1 LAALAFFAAMFTFFT
16 AALAFEAAA
25 FAFFAAA
32 LAFEAAI
39 FILLGMV
46 LVLGGVAAG
55 AVLFVVVVVDVLVV
69 VLFALSV
76 VAQPTPKA
84 ASDSKAEQASNRRI
98 EFCLLFH
105 TGVMNSHS
113 VSRQKSLLLHCG

>member
-1 LAALAFFAAMFTFFT
+1 MFTFFA
-16 AALAFEAAA
+16 AALAFEAAK

-32 LAFEAAI
+32 LAFEAAM
-39 FILLGMV
+39 FILLGM
-46 LVLGGVAAG
+46 VLGGVAAG
-55 AVLFVVVVVDVLVV
+55 AVLFDVVVLVEEFVV

-76 VAQPTPKA
+76 VAQPIPKA

-113 VSRQKSLLLHCG
+113 VSRQKSL

>member
-1 LAALAFFAAMFTFFT
+1 MFTFFT
-16 AALAFEAAA
+16 AALAFEAAM

-32 LAFEAAI
+32 LAFEAAM
-39 FILLGMV
+39 FILLGM
-46 LVLGGVAAG
+46 VLGGVAAG
-55 AVLFVVVVVDVLVV
+55 AVLFDVVVLVEVFVV

-76 VAQPTPKA
+76 VAQPIPKA

-113 VSRQKSLLLHCG
+113 VSRQKSL

>member
-1 LAALAFFAAMFTFFT
+1 MFTFFT
-16 AALAFEAAA
+16 AALAFEAAMFAFLAAA
-25 FAFFAAA
+25 FALDAAM
-32 LAFEAAI
+32 

-46 LVLGGVAAG
+46 LVVGDVAG
-55 AVLFVVVVVDVLVV
+55 AVLFDVVVVLVEVLVV
-69 VLFALSV
+69 VLLALSV
-76 VAQPTPKA
+76 VAQPIPKA

-113 VSRQKSLLLHCG
+113 VSRQKSLLRHCG

>member
-1 LAALAFFAAMFTFFT
+1 MFFGAM
-16 AALAFEAAA
+16 

-32 LAFEAAI
+32 LAFEAAMFAFFAAALAFEAAM

-55 AVLFVVVVVDVLVV
+55 AVLFDVVVVVVEVFVV

-76 VAQPTPKA
+76 VAQPIPKA
-84 ASDSKAEQASNRRI
+84 ATDSKAEQASNRRI

-105 TGVMNSHS
+105 TGVMNSRS
-113 VSRQKSLLLHCG
+113 VSRQKSLLRHCG

>member
-1 LAALAFFAAMFTFFT
+1 MFAFFAAAF
-16 AALAFEAAA
+16 AFEAAR

-32 LAFEAAI
+32 LAFEAAM

-55 AVLFVVVVVDVLVV
+55 AVLFDVVVVVEVFVV

-76 VAQPTPKA
+76 VAQPMPNA

-98 EFCLLFH
+98 EVCLLFH
-105 TGVMNSHS
+105 TGVMYSLS
-113 VSRQKSLLLHCG
+113 VSTQKSPLRDCG

>member
-1 LAALAFFAAMFTFFT
+1 MLTFFA
-16 AALAFEAAA
+16 AALAFEAAK

-32 LAFEAAI
+32 LAFEAAM
-39 FILLGMV
+39 FILLGM
-46 LVLGGVAAG
+46 VLGGVAAG
-55 AVLFVVVVVDVLVV
+55 AVLFDVVVLVEVFVV

-76 VAQPTPKA
+76 VAQPIPKA

-113 VSRQKSLLLHCG
+113 VSRQKSL

>member
-1 LAALAFFAAMFTFFT
+1 MFFGAM
-16 AALAFEAAA
+16 

-32 LAFEAAI
+32 LAFEAAMFAFFAAAFAFETAM

-55 AVLFVVVVVDVLVV
+55 AVVFDVVVVVEVFVV

-76 VAQPTPKA
+76 VAQPIPKA

-98 EFCLLFH
+98 EFCL
-105 TGVMNSHS
+105 
-113 VSRQKSLLLHCG
+113 